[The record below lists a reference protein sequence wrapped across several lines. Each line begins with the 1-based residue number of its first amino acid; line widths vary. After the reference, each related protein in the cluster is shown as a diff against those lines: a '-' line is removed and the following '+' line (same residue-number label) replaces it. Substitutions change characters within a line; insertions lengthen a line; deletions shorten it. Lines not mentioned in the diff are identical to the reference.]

1 MRDEQHYRRMLA
13 GNPGASIG
21 FTLAA
26 AMVYAVRY
34 GCIGAGDR
42 GSEAFRRIALRL
54 RSQYG
59 EYLSNEEAG
68 DEMDRAHV
76 VPEEEDEN

>member
-26 AMVYAVRY
+26 AMVYAARY
-34 GCIGAGDR
+34 GCVEAGAH
-42 GSEAFRRIALRL
+42 STEQFRLIALRL
-54 RSQYG
+54 RSRYG
-59 EYLSNEEAG
+59 EYLSNQQAAL
-68 DEMDRAHV
+68 EMDKAHV
-76 VPEEEDEN
+76 DQ